1 MTTSPNAPSS
11 SLSEDEDDQEI
22 NVDSG
27 HEDEGCCQE
36 EDDCSSLDAGSCGPG
51 AILNGITSPTHLYH
65 TSTNTTHTNTSPTGG
80 TAPFLPFSISRLLGE
95 EDHKSVGTSI
105 LVDNQTGPGGG
116 GVIRVPAQRIP
127 QPSTQQSAAAQ
138 AGPLPP
144 APFPWGLVHP
154 AAVIHN
160 SAAAAAA
167 AAAFASHAIKERLS
181 GEYNLL
187 FTIPTTS
194 FPYL

>member
-27 HEDEGCCQE
+27 HEDDGCCQE
-36 EDDCSSLDAGSCGPG
+36 DDDASSLDAGSCGTG
-51 AILNGITSPTHLYH
+51 AIITASSPSLLHS
-65 TSTNTTHTNTSPTGG
+65 TSTAHTNTSTHT
-80 TAPFLPFSISRLLGE
+80 TAPLLPFSISRLLGE
-95 EDHKSVGTSI
+95 EDRKVVAAVAGT
-105 LVDNQTGPGGG
+105 LETTA

-127 QPSTQQSAAAQ
+127 PPAQVAAAAQ
-138 AGPLPP
+138 ATATATGPLPP

-181 GEYNLL
+181 GK
-187 FTIPTTS
+187 
-194 FPYL
+194 